1 MAKRRKDNKE
11 LPVGNAIEGFSFGM
25 IDPMHQHRVVELTQL
40 TRQALMK
47 SLAAL
52 IEAGRYLRE
61 ARPLIPHG
69 YWGSYVEQAVEMS
82 ATWATNCMNL
92 HSRFV
97 EQRPDILELELPIS
111 VTAMIHLAK
120 APDAAIDEVIERS
133 ARGEVLIVKRV
144 DEIIDRHAGK
154 SKKNG
159 TIAATPVEP
168 ATGEDAL
175 KEMNRAAVD
184 GWLIPETIYRLQRVL
199 SVLEDAEDVMH
210 SGQKPK
216 KVKVEAVRED
226 ARWLRDALEQIT
238 QRRADSAVPPVHRTF
253 VERGPHD
260 PGPWADTAT
269 FLSDVSTSEAW
280 AQIPASDVP
289 HFVAHG
295 LKALRGALF
304 S

>member
-1 MAKRRKDNKE
+1 MEKGRKDNKE
-11 LPVGNAIEGFSFGM
+11 LPAGSTIEGFSFGM
-25 IDPMHQHRVVELTQL
+25 IDPAHQHRVMELTQL

-52 IEAGRYLRE
+52 IEAGRHLRE
-61 ARPLIPHG
+61 VRPLIPHG

-97 EQRPDILELELPIS
+97 EQRPDVLELELPIS

-133 ARGEVLIVKRV
+133 GRGEVLIVERV

-154 SKKNG
+154 TKKNG
-159 TIAATPVEP
+159 AIATTPVEQ

-210 SGQKPK
+210 SGKKPK
-216 KVKVEAVRED
+216 KVNVEVIWKD

-238 QRRADSAVPPVHRTF
+238 QRRVDSAVSPTHRTF
-253 VERGPHD
+253 VERGPHEA
-260 PGPWADTAT
+260 GPWADTAA
-269 FLSDVSTSEAW
+269 FLSDVSTSDAW
-280 AQIPASDVP
+280 GKILVGDVP
-289 HFVAHG
+289 PLVTRG